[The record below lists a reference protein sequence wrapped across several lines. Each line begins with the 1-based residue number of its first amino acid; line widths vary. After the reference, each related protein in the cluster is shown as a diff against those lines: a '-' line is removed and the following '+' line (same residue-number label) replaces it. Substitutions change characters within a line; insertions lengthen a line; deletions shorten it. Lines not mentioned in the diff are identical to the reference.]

1 MNKKSVLEQALLEAQ
16 QLEEA
21 VKSNAKEILA
31 STMKQ
36 EIEELVKESLNEQ
49 DEFVEDEIEDIEVP
63 AIEDED
69 QEEEVSVDLPND
81 DEEAMVSLLDVD
93 ADVEPLDLTAA
104 SDTEVL
110 KVFKAMGADDGVV
123 ITQNDNVIDIEDQEA
138 GTEYKIELAENKLK
152 SYPFINEEV
161 DDLNEED
168 MIEPQEGDI
177 DRESDL
183 DEETLYEIELDDDV
197 VELGV
202 EGELG
207 EDDYSDKR
215 WRKHYRG
222 AVEDDEDQIAA
233 LTDDED
239 YDRGREESNEHQSFP
254 SRRHEREGMRKHYG
268 ETPDDLNPLSNAKQG
283 YDDREDESLGML
295 HKGEFREGGM
305 YKGDQG
311 GEDYVGDKHTDVGYK
326 PKRRGDVGGDQGG
339 FDFKE
344 EETNE
349 ASRTAGFGSK
359 KGRGLRK
366 AFTNNRNLEFN
377 ESKASQSNILKE
389 VTKVAKKLQV
399 ENRNFKE
406 KNKEYR
412 KALIVFRDK
421 LNEVAVF
428 NANLAYSTKLFTEHT
443 TTKQEKIN
451 ILRRFDNVTTL
462 TESKSLFKQ
471 ILTDLK
477 IQTKS
482 LNESVRK
489 TITRTPLGGSS
500 INLIETKTYENPQ
513 ITRMKEIMS
522 KL

>member
-49 DEFVEDEIEDIEVP
+49 DEFVEDEIKDIEVP

-69 QEEEVSVDLPND
+69 QEEEVSVDLPD
-81 DEEAMVSLLDVD
+81 DEEAMVAIDMD

-104 SDTEVL
+104 SDADVL

-123 ITQNDNVIDIEDQEA
+123 ITQDDNVIDIEDQEA

-168 MIEPQEGDI
+168 MTDELDIGIEAED
-177 DRESDL
+177 DL

-197 VELGV
+197 DELGV
-202 EGELG
+202 GDSQPPDGELG
-207 EDDYSDKR
+207 ENLRSRERYSKNMDADKR
-215 WRKHYRG
+215 HLKDLKADIG
-222 AVEDDEDQIAA
+222 
-233 LTDDED
+233 
-239 YDRGREESNEHQSFP
+239 YDKEFDEHQSLP
-254 SRRHEREGMRKHYG
+254 SRRHERQGMDKYLG
-268 ETPDDLNPLSNAKQG
+268 NKPDNLNPLSNAKQG
-283 YDDREDESLGML
+283 YDDREDESLGMI
-295 HKGEFREGGM
+295 HKGEFTEDDLCEGC
-305 YKGDQG
+305 G
-311 GEDYVGDKHTDVGYK
+311 GQEI
-326 PKRRGDVGGDQGG
+326 P
-339 FDFKE
+339 
-344 EETNE
+344 E
-349 ASRTAGFGSK
+349 ASKTYGFGSK

-366 AFTNNRNLEFN
+366 AFTPNRNEVYK
-377 ESKASQSNILKE
+377 ESKTSQSNILKE
-389 VTKVAKKLQV
+389 VTQVAKKLQV

-412 KALIVFRDK
+412 KALTVFRDK

-462 TESKSLFKQ
+462 TESKSLFRQ
-471 ILTDLK
+471 ILTDLSTK
-477 IQTKS
+477 TKS

-489 TITRTPLGGSS
+489 NITRTPSGGSS

>member
-69 QEEEVSVDLPND
+69 QEEEVSVDLPD
-81 DEEAMVSLLDVD
+81 DEEAMVTIDVD
-93 ADVEPLDLTAA
+93 TDVEPLDLTAA

-123 ITQNDNVIDIEDQEA
+123 ITQDDNVIDIEDQEA

-161 DDLNEED
+161 DDLNNED
-168 MIEPQEGDI
+168 MTDEATDVGIAAEI
-177 DRESDL
+177 DL

-197 VELGV
+197 DELGAD
-202 EGELG
+202 GELG
-207 EDDYSDKR
+207 ENLRSRERYSKNMDADKR
-215 WRKHYRG
+215 HLKYL
-222 AVEDDEDQIAA
+222 EDDIR
-233 LTDDED
+233 DDKEFD
-239 YDRGREESNEHQSFP
+239 EHQSLP
-254 SRRHEREGMRKHYG
+254 SRRHERQGMDKYLG
-268 ETPDDLNPLSNAKQG
+268 NKPDNLNPLSNAKQG
-283 YDDREDESLGML
+283 YDDREDESLGMI
-295 HKGEFREGGM
+295 HKGEFTEDDLCEGC
-305 YKGDQG
+305 G
-311 GEDYVGDKHTDVGYK
+311 GQEI
-326 PKRRGDVGGDQGG
+326 P
-339 FDFKE
+339 
-344 EETNE
+344 E
-349 ASRTAGFGSK
+349 ASKTYGFGSK

-366 AFTNNRNLEFN
+366 AFTPNRNEVYK
-377 ESKASQSNILKE
+377 ESKTSQSNILKE
-389 VTKVAKKLQV
+389 VTQVAKKLQV

-412 KALIVFRDK
+412 KALTVFRDK

-462 TESKSLFKQ
+462 TESKSLFRQ
-471 ILTDLK
+471 ILTDLSTK
-477 IQTKS
+477 TKS

-489 TITRTPLGGSS
+489 NITRTPSGGSS